1 MHIVDSVTENRCC
14 SQATSIRCSTH
25 IKQMR
30 RHSKT
35 WQWRAREHAQKVDR
49 GWRAGRHHTSRRY
62 FSSQAHHFH
71 NPIVTMH
78 VTVKS
83 CRSTAWRISL
93 TRTALLL
100 LLLLGHC
107 SIPHSNVVVV
117 AAICGVG
124 IFASG
129 DLGLLARRYSVS
141 WGLNLLL
148 CRMSGVVSVVVSTVS
163 ALAAIALLLQYVSED
178 HLVERGGRVLL
189 HRLSP

>member
-1 MHIVDSVTENRCC
+1 MACRST
-14 SQATSIRCSTH
+14 TH
-25 IKQMR
+25 I
-30 RHSKT
+30 T
-35 WQWRAREHAQKVDR
+35 
-49 GWRAGRHHTSRRY
+49 RRY
-62 FSSQAHHFH
+62 FASQAHHFH
-71 NPIVTMH
+71 NPMVTMH

-83 CRSTAWRISL
+83 CRSTAWGISL
-93 TRTALLL
+93 TRTALLLLL

-129 DLGLLARRYSVS
+129 DLGLLARRCSVR

-148 CRMSGVVSVVVSTVS
+148 CRMSGLVSVVVSAVS
-163 ALAAIALLLQYVSED
+163 TLAAIALLLHYVSKD
-178 HLVERGGRVLL
+178 SLLVGRGERVLL

>member
-25 IKQMR
+25 VKQMR
-30 RHSKT
+30 SS
-35 WQWRAREHAQKVDR
+35 QQDLAMASERACTKGSRR
-49 GWRAGRHHTSRRY
+49 WRAGRHHTSRRY
-62 FSSQAHHFH
+62 FSSQSHHFH

-129 DLGLLARRYSVS
+129 DLGLLARRCSVS

-178 HLVERGGRVLL
+178 HLVERGERVLL
-189 HRLSP
+189 RRLSP

>member
-1 MHIVDSVTENRCC
+1 
-14 SQATSIRCSTH
+14 
-25 IKQMR
+25 
-30 RHSKT
+30 
-35 WQWRAREHAQKVDR
+35 
-49 GWRAGRHHTSRRY
+49 
-62 FSSQAHHFH
+62 
-71 NPIVTMH
+71 
-78 VTVKS
+78 
-83 CRSTAWRISL
+83 L

-129 DLGLLARRYSVS
+129 DLGLLARRCSVS

-163 ALAAIALLLQYVSED
+163 ALAAIALLLQYVS
-178 HLVERGGRVLL
+178 
-189 HRLSP
+189 

>member
-1 MHIVDSVTENRCC
+1 
-14 SQATSIRCSTH
+14 
-25 IKQMR
+25 
-30 RHSKT
+30 
-35 WQWRAREHAQKVDR
+35 
-49 GWRAGRHHTSRRY
+49 
-62 FSSQAHHFH
+62 
-71 NPIVTMH
+71 
-78 VTVKS
+78 
-83 CRSTAWRISL
+83 L

-178 HLVERGGRVLL
+178 HLVEKGASAYYCIDFLHDRSFSQVNGLSCADESYFSLDVATRRRGNIDLAAC
-189 HRLSP
+189 